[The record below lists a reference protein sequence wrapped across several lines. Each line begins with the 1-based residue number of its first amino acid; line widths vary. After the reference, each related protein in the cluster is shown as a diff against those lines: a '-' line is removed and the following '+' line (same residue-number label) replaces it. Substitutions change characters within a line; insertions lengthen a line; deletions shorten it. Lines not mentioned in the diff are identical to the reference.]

1 MSLSRT
7 VIAAIAECSP
17 LVATALGSPVAGFV
31 VKGLCHLFGLDSIEQ
46 LPNILLNDK
55 TAGLKIQDFATQ
67 YEDVLRHYQ
76 TEVDDRKDARE
87 MERDLIDKGKVDWM
101 IPFLVLLLFGS
112 LVTIIWFMTQA
123 TTITSELSLI
133 FGILVREIPAVYSYK
148 FGDTGSIYD
157 QNAKGKASRP

>member
-7 VIAAIAECSP
+7 VIAAIAEASP
-17 LVATALGSPVAGFV
+17 LVASALGSPVAGFV
-31 VKGLCHLFGLDSIEQ
+31 INMLCHLFGLDSIEQ

-55 TAGLKIQDFATQ
+55 TAALKIQNFASE

-76 TEVDDRKDARE
+76 AEIDDRKDARD
-87 MERDLIDKGKVDWM
+87 MERTLIEKGKIDWM
-101 IPFLVLLLFGS
+101 IPFLILLLFGS
-112 LVTIIWFMTQA
+112 LVALLWFMSRA

-133 FGILVREIPAVYSYK
+133 FGILLREIPAVYAYK

-157 QNAKGKASRP
+157 QSAKGKASRA